1 MGRLWGYDMWG
12 IRVTFWGILFTLSI
26 LCSIQVQA
34 QRAFI
39 FDWDG
44 TVVEDRADLG
54 GNHDTTY
61 RLFRIN
67 YRGTTFQ
74 PDIVG
79 PNEIDIS
86 HADWEKLTTPTYDP
100 ITKHPKYPLMLARGE
115 GQLGSIASYT
125 LSDGRVFV
133 PGYYRIINPDTFVK
147 YSESRTGENYFEKSF
162 AEAFEKTKRG
172 EGRIQGDAFEAFYRL
187 VNNPETRKAVYV
199 ISARGHSFSEVLE
212 KLKNDRDV
220 RGLIRSD
227 VSNADLE
234 SLAKR
239 HIMMMRPEYQHF
251 DNDMNH
257 GSIKKLK
264 ANVILEI
271 ATGLV
276 NVNPSRYVEM
286 LDSAGEKQ
294 IKGVEIVYYED
305 RYEYLETVVTE
316 IKDLVHRK
324 KFLKFT
330 VHNMGREE
338 DVRLSER
345 PRSYVLTP
353 YSSERL
359 LTAEELIQMDRISA
373 LPVSGGVSC
382 KGYFGG
388 VL

>member
-1 MGRLWGYDMWG
+1 MWG
-12 IRVTFWGILFTLSI
+12 IRVTYWGFLFFI
-26 LCSIQVQA
+26 LCSYPAFA

-79 PNEIDIS
+79 PPEIDIS
-86 HADWEKLTTPTYDP
+86 HSDWEKLTTPTYDP
-100 ITKHPKYPLMLARGE
+100 ITKYPKYPLILARGE

-147 YSESRTGENYFEKSF
+147 YSESRTGENYFERSF

-172 EGRIQGDAFEAFYRL
+172 DGRIQGDAFEAFYKL
-187 VNNPETRKAVYV
+187 VNNPETRRFVYI
-199 ISARGHSFSEVLE
+199 ISARGHSFEEIFE

-227 VSNADLE
+227 VSDADLQA
-234 SLAKR
+234 LAKR

-251 DNDMNH
+251 DNDMSH
-257 GSIKKLK
+257 GSIRKLK

-276 NVNPSRYVEM
+276 NVNPSRYIDM
-286 LDSAGEKQ
+286 LDSAGEKRS
-294 IKGVEIVYYED
+294 KGVEIVYYED
-305 RYEYLETVVTE
+305 RYDYLETVVAE
-316 IKDLVHRK
+316 MRDLVHRRR
-324 KFLKFT
+324 FLKFV
-330 VHNMGREE
+330 VHNMGREA
-338 DVRLSER
+338 DVLLSER

-353 YSSERL
+353 YSSERF
-359 LTAEELIQMDRISA
+359 LTSEELLQMNQLSA
-373 LPVSGGVSC
+373 LPVSGGISC
-382 KGYFGG
+382 RSYFGG
-388 VL
+388 GL